1 MIFEGL
7 ETYFYF
13 LMQNFGYGGV
23 FIISLISSATI
34 LFPLPGFAAIPIGA
48 YFLHPLLVAIIG
60 ALGSSIGE
68 LVAYGAGRGGRAIVQ
83 VQNNKF
89 TRWSERLQRWFEKIN
104 GFTIIILFAAT
115 PLPYDIVGLFAG
127 VIKYDIKK
135 FFFATLIGKFLM
147 FLVLAYGIG
156 LIFP

>member
-1 MIFEGL
+1 MIFGGL
-7 ETYFYF
+7 ESYFDF

-23 FIISLISSATI
+23 FLISLISAATI
-34 LFPLPGFAAIPIGA
+34 IFPIPGFAAIPIGA
-48 YFLHPLLVAIIG
+48 HFLHPLLVAIVG

-68 LVAYGAGRGGRAIVQ
+68 LVAYGAARGGISIGDG
-83 VQNNKF
+83 KF
-89 TRWSERLQRWFEKIN
+89 IKWSERLAKWFEKIN

-115 PLPYDIVGLFAG
+115 PLPHDVVGLFAG
-127 VIKYDIKK
+127 IIKYDIKK
-135 FFFATLIGKFLM
+135 FFLATLIGKFLM

>member
-1 MIFEGL
+1 MFEGL

-23 FIISLISSATI
+23 FIISLISSASI

-48 YFLHPLLVAIIG
+48 YFLHPLLVAIVG

-68 LVAYGAGRGGRAIVQ
+68 LVGYGVGRGGRAIGDE
-83 VQNNKF
+83 KI
-89 TRWSERLQRWFEKIN
+89 TKWSEHLAKWFEKIN
-104 GFTIIILFAAT
+104 GFTIIVLFAAT
-115 PLPYDIVGLFAG
+115 PLPHDIVGLFSG

-135 FFFATLIGKFLM
+135 FFLATLIGKFLM

>member
-1 MIFEGL
+1 MFEGL

-68 LVAYGAGRGGRAIVQ
+68 LVGYGVGRGGRAIGDE
-83 VQNNKF
+83 KI
-89 TRWSERLQRWFEKIN
+89 TKWSEHLAKWFEKIN
-104 GFTIIILFAAT
+104 GFTIIVLFAAT
-115 PLPYDIVGLFAG
+115 PLPHDIVGLFAG

-135 FFFATLIGKFLM
+135 FFLATLIGKFLM